1 MKSSL
6 YLAIFF
12 IICCVTILFVGAFAF
27 MVYDVSMHL
36 SAGTEVSFF
45 NLSSFLR
52 GFAFSI
58 PVATVLSCFFSIF
71 YIIKHNSHPWYN
83 LLVYAILGL
92 LVWFLIIPLSYKLS
106 DVILFSDSSI
116 ETEQEDEKTLY
127 TAGYFRK
134 VSNGYVYFTQ
144 VHKDNTADGV
154 IIVKGNASTFK
165 EIPLT
170 SFFDDISRD
179 SLFDSA
185 IKPTGV
191 VNFIISFLKLFWE
204 IGKYSYMGKG
214 LYLVAFL
221 SFGMSL
227 LSVIGLIRCSDW
239 RLCNMCY
246 VIVSFL
252 FLCVVNYL
260 IYDSKFFVSVIRFF
274 IDKEIDFLSDRRVL
288 QLIINSVVFCA
299 FSAIGIVNVFRKPN
313 ANQELIAE

>member
-12 IICCVTILFVGAFAF
+12 IICCVAILFVGAFAF

-45 NLSSFLR
+45 NLSSFLQ
-52 GFAFSI
+52 GLVFSI

-71 YIIKHNSHPWYN
+71 YIIRHNSHPWYN
-83 LLVYAILGL
+83 LLVYAVLGL
-92 LVWFLIIPLSYKLS
+92 LVWCLIIPLSYKLAN
-106 DVILFSDSSI
+106 VVLFSDSSI
-116 ETEQEDEKTLY
+116 ENEQDEETLY

-134 VSNGYVYFTQ
+134 VSNGYVYFTE
-144 VHKDNTADGV
+144 VHDDNTADGV

-170 SFFDDISRD
+170 SFFDDITRD

-185 IKPTGV
+185 IQPTGV

-214 LYLVAFL
+214 LYLLAFL

-252 FLCVVNYL
+252 FLCIVNYL
-260 IYDSKFFVSVIRFF
+260 IYDSKFFVSVIKFF